1 MEDLFMFTALAAL
14 PLLMMDTAIN
24 TLEQPSQ
31 HPLGSR
37 IPTDILPLLL
47 LMTDIDTK
55 YRE

>member
-1 MEDLFMFTALAAL
+1 MEGLFMFTALAGL
-14 PLLMMDTAIN
+14 PLLKMDTAIN
-24 TLEQPSQ
+24 MLEQQSQ

-37 IPTDILPLLL
+37 IPIDILPLLL